1 MIMGSRTTKISDHS
15 DLQTKL
21 NIATEALQQSELRAT
36 AGQLALEVMHE
47 IKNPLEALG
56 YLIYLTEQDA
66 GDAEMVRLNMGL
78 ASEQLATLSHVAS
91 STLAVTPKAS
101 AAPRA
106 IDLGEVAEA
115 ALRIHRRTIEAKNV
129 HLVKYLHGP
138 ILATIYT
145 GEMLQVLSNLIVN
158 ALDATPSDGT
168 VCLRLRKGGGQVR
181 IVIAD
186 NGHGIAKENVERVF
200 EPFFTTKE
208 DRGTGLGLAL
218 SKKIIERHKGTIRMR
233 SSTRPGK
240 SGTLFQISI
249 PA

>member
-1 MIMGSRTTKISDHS
+1 MTAGSRTTNLSE
-15 DLQTKL
+15 LQGRL
-21 NIATEALQQSELRAT
+21 DVATEALQRSELRAT

-56 YLIYLTEQDA
+56 YLVYLTGQDA
-66 GDAEMVRLNMGL
+66 DDPDQVRVNMRL
-78 ASEQLATLSHVAS
+78 AREQMTTLTRVAS
-91 STLAVTPKAS
+91 STLALTPKAS
-101 AAPRA
+101 AAPRS

-115 ALRIHRRTIEAKNV
+115 ALRIHRHTIEAKKV
-129 HLVKYLHGP
+129 HLVKDLSGP
-138 ILATIYT
+138 VLAPVYT

-158 ALDATPSDGT
+158 ALDATPSNGT
-168 VCLRLRKGGGQVR
+168 VCLRLRKGDGRVL

-186 NGHGIAKENVERVF
+186 NGHGISKENADRIF

-208 DRGTGLGLAL
+208 DGGTGLGLAL

-233 SSTRPGK
+233 SSTRAGK